1 MTISYEQAYMD
12 LAAQGL
18 RQSREAQSVSERGA
32 AEGKKS
38 WLAVMMEGLQEEIT
52 SSFNQMKGAADNV
65 TKTDPS
71 TMVDFQVKS
80 QEFSLL
86 MNTAQTVVK
95 TVGEANSAAARKQ

>member
-12 LAAQGL
+12 LAAEGL
-18 RQSREAQSVSERGA
+18 RQTREARATSDRAS

-38 WLAVMMEGLQEEIT
+38 WLAVMMEGLKDQIE
-52 SSFNQMKGAADNV
+52 SSFNEMKASADNV
-65 TKTDPS
+65 TKSNPK

>member
-1 MTISYEQAYMD
+1 MTVSYEQAYMD
-12 LAAQGL
+12 LAVQGL
-18 RQSREAQSVSERGA
+18 RQSREARSASERGS
-32 AEGKKS
+32 AEGSKS
-38 WLAVMMEGLQEEIT
+38 WLAVMMEALQEEIT
-52 SSFNQMKGAADNV
+52 SSFNQMKAAADNV
-65 TKTDPS
+65 TKTDSS

>member
-1 MTISYEQAYMD
+1 MTVSYEQAYAD
-12 LAAQGL
+12 LARLGL
-18 RQSREAQSVSERGA
+18 DQMREADRVHARA
-32 AEGKKS
+32 ATQGRS
-38 WLAVMMEGLQEEIT
+38 WLAAMMEGLKEQIT
-52 SSFNQMKGAADNV
+52 SSFNEMKAAADNV
-65 TKTDPS
+65 NKKDPS